1 MATLKDQAYEAL
13 KGQIMEAEPDAVFS
27 VRKSASELGLSYTP
41 VREALLNL
49 QAEGLLEMIPNVG
62 FGVIQMDMK
71 RIRSISQSRECVER
85 YVLPRIIEKLD
96 DDDFLVLRGLIAR
109 QKKAME
115 KNDDAAYTEVDAEFH
130 IYLIDMLQNKQLSEF
145 YQSIRS
151 QYRIGSNKIVK
162 KHSSLPIQEHEEF
175 LDLVRAK
182 RFEEALEC
190 MYRHTSAAVE
200 RMKDGYVQIGM

>member
-1 MATLKDQAYEAL
+1 MATLKDQAYEIL
-13 KGQIMEAEPDAVFS
+13 KGQIMEAEPDVIFS

-62 FGVIQMDMK
+62 FGVIPMDMK
-71 RIRSISQSRECVER
+71 RICSISQSRECVER
-85 YVLPRIIEKLD
+85 YVLPRIIEKID

-115 KNDDAAYTEVDAEFH
+115 RNDDTAYTEMDAEFH
-130 IYLIDMLQNKQLSEF
+130 IYLIDKLQNKQLSEF
-145 YQSIRS
+145 YKSIRS

-175 LDLVRAK
+175 LDLVKAK
-182 RFEEALEC
+182 QFDEALEC